1 MTVLSAL
8 AAVVLKVIQ
17 VVLHRV
23 ADLLFQVIGIK
34 EKFRARLEATQPP
47 VAFRIEQIE
56 IALKE
61 QQQKEIIQ

>member
-34 EKFRARLEATQPP
+34 EKFRARLEATQLP